1 MNITLTETEANNLI
15 ALLDVATKAGGLQVA
30 AAALPLV
37 AKIQDAAAQAAPS
50 TTTSTVPFEDA
61 A

>member
-30 AAALPLV
+30 QAALPLV
-37 AKIQDAAAQAAPS
+37 AKIQEAAQAPLSA
-50 TTTSTVPFEDA
+50 TTSTVPFEDA

>member
-37 AKIQDAAAQAAPS
+37 AKIQEASQAPLS
-50 TTTSTVPFEDA
+50 TTTSTVSFEDA